1 MSKIKQHV
9 RPRHAIKIQT
19 TLELRNTEDGELL
32 EFYQAS
38 KKSDWLS
45 TLTQTQHWVREQE
58 ELRLQNAKLDRANTK
73 WVYER
78 TLLVDV
84 TVILD
89 RQPLQIGLGRLPDWL
104 RNKREV
110 IALDIYNDNCCLHR
124 CLAVH
129 RGARIDRCTR
139 KIREL
144 ENNFFAA
151 YPRLRDKLN
160 ASHLP
165 LLEKH
170 YKQGI
175 AAYLVLPNGDFVL
188 LHTPANYHK
197 VGTSTMNIGIYNDH
211 AFLITGINKVTN
223 NYTCGQCSARFTRA
237 DNLRRHADSR
247 CTRGKTKIK
256 CPGAR
261 IHPPES
267 AYEKAFY
274 PDVTFGFKGVAWI
287 EWEAK
292 RRGIHIHHARC
303 GRGGWRHI
311 LGAPVDG
318 YHSETKTIF
327 QFHGCFWHGCEKCFP
342 NQGDK
347 VLRHDRQGNP
357 ITRKVAY
364 QRTVRRTQLLRAAG
378 YTVVERWS
386 HEAPRP
392 WWNDRCPPKRNETY
406 PHAIVYDFESYQD
419 KTKATLPTQDLS
431 YESEHVPIS
440 VSIADTLNPEPEYI
454 VSKDPN
460 ELIHLF
466 YQSLERR
473 HEAIREDVVNKFGL
487 PDIDG
492 ISEQQGQRILEW
504 FNQVPVVGFNSGHY
518 DLKLIRKYFIPQLII
533 RG

>member
-1 MSKIKQHV
+1 
-9 RPRHAIKIQT
+9 
-19 TLELRNTEDGELL
+19 
-32 EFYQAS
+32 
-38 KKSDWLS
+38 
-45 TLTQTQHWVREQE
+45 
-58 ELRLQNAKLDRANTK
+58 
-73 WVYER
+73 
-78 TLLVDV
+78 
-84 TVILD
+84 
-89 RQPLQIGLGRLPDWL
+89 
-104 RNKREV
+104 
-110 IALDIYNDNCCLHR
+110 
-124 CLAVH
+124 
-129 RGARIDRCTR
+129 
-139 KIREL
+139 
-144 ENNFFAA
+144 
-151 YPRLRDKLN
+151 
-160 ASHLP
+160 
-165 LLEKH
+165 
-170 YKQGI
+170 
-175 AAYLVLPNGDFVL
+175 
-188 LHTPANYHK
+188 
-197 VGTSTMNIGIYNDH
+197 MNIGIYNDH
-211 AFLITGINKVTN
+211 AFLITDINKVTS
-223 NYTCGQCSARFTRA
+223 NYTCGYCSARFTRA
-237 DNLRRHADSR
+237 DNLRRHADSK
-247 CTRGKTKIK
+247 CTRGETKIN

-303 GRGGWRHI
+303 GHGGERHI

-318 YHSETKTIF
+318 YHPETKTIF

-419 KTKATLPTQDLS
+419 KTEATLPTRDLS
-431 YESEHVPIS
+431 YESEHVPIF

-454 VSKDPN
+454 VSKDSG

-473 HEAIREDVVNKFGL
+473 YEAIRADVVDKFGL
-487 PDIDG
+487 PDIEG

-518 DLKLIRKYFIPQLII
+518 DLKLIRKYFIPQLANENGVFAAEKNGRIMYI
-533 RG
+533 NTPQFKFSDIMNYLAPGITYD

>member
-1 MSKIKQHV
+1 MAGSGYTQHELVSWLDAQERKVEQPVEAVNELLAEFDPLYNPPGEPDVERFLRFGQFVQNYDRVKHFIEKGRQTVRFRFLRNLESSLATKILSKIKQHV
-9 RPRHAIKIQT
+9 RTRHAIKIQT

-38 KKSDWLS
+38 KKSGWLS
-45 TLTQTQHWVREQE
+45 TLTQTQHWVRAEE
-58 ELRLQNAKLDRANTK
+58 ELRLQNARLDRPNTK

-89 RQPLQIGLGRLPDWL
+89 RQPLQIGLGRLPAWL

-110 IALDIYNDNCCLHR
+110 IALDIYNDNRCLHR

-139 KIREL
+139 KAREL

-197 VGTSTMNIGIYNDH
+197 VGIPTMNIGIYNDH
-211 AFLITGINKVTN
+211 AFLITDINKITN

-247 CTRGKTKIK
+247 CTRGETKIN
-256 CPGAR
+256 CSGAR

-267 AYEKAFY
+267 GYEKAFY
-274 PDVTFGFKGVAWI
+274 PDVTFGSR
-287 EWEAK
+287 EWP
-292 RRGIHIHHARC
+292 GSS
-303 GRGGWRHI
+303 GRQSGGASTFI
-311 LGAPVDG
+311 TPDVVMEV
-318 YHSETKTIF
+318 SET
-327 QFHGCFWHGCEKCFP
+327 FWERRWMVITPRRKPSFSSTAASFMGVRNAFP
-342 NQGDK
+342 NRGTKYCATTARAIQSQGR
-347 VLRHDRQGNP
+347 L
-357 ITRKVAY
+357 T
-364 QRTVRRTQLLRAAG
+364 
-378 YTVVERWS
+378 
-386 HEAPRP
+386 
-392 WWNDRCPPKRNETY
+392 
-406 PHAIVYDFESYQD
+406 
-419 KTKATLPTQDLS
+419 TK
-431 YESEHVPIS
+431 
-440 VSIADTLNPEPEYI
+440 
-454 VSKDPN
+454 
-460 ELIHLF
+460 
-466 YQSLERR
+466 
-473 HEAIREDVVNKFGL
+473 GL
-487 PDIDG
+487 
-492 ISEQQGQRILEW
+492 
-504 FNQVPVVGFNSGHY
+504 
-518 DLKLIRKYFIPQLII
+518 
-533 RG
+533 